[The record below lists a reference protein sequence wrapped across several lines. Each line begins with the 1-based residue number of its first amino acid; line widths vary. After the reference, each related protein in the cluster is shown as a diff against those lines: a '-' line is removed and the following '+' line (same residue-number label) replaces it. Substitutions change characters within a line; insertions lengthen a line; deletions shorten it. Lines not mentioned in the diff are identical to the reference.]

1 MAVRRFS
8 NSSRKVIKF
17 PNIICVILV
26 ISHWRCLLITSSHD
40 LAPSATLDVLTFSL
54 SLKRRLTSLFP
65 QSYYP
70 THITVSSGMIEKGV
84 PVVY

>member
-26 ISHWRCLLITSSHD
+26 ISHWRCLLITPSHD
-40 LAPSATLDVLTFSL
+40 LAPSATLGTLAD
-54 SLKRRLTSLFP
+54 
-65 QSYYP
+65 
-70 THITVSSGMIEKGV
+70 
-84 PVVY
+84 